1 MHAKNFRNGGEII
14 KMIKSIDLDSVV
26 FMGKALKSIPM
37 DFCLKNKLIP
47 YNIQRG
53 ILQVAADRTN
63 KAVNLD
69 ELKFIYGGEVEI
81 FYADPDQIFNAINE
95 FYEKG
100 KVNIAIENLS
110 SLYLNDKLKDDL
122 NKNLNINSFPS
133 IDLTDSIINLAIQ
146 KNASDIHIEPYEK
159 SAFIRYRVDG
169 ILYEILKIPLNIYP
183 LVCTRIKVLA
193 NINISEKRLPQD
205 GKITYKSNKQFFD
218 LRVSTLPTI
227 HGEKI
232 VIRILYKS
240 KDLISLNNLGFS
252 EKSVNTIRNI
262 LKVSNGIIL
271 LTGPTGSG
279 KSTTLYAM
287 LNEIDK
293 VKKNIITIEDPVEYT
308 MEGINQVNVN
318 PKAKLTF
325 AEGLR
330 SILRQDPD
338 VIMVGEIRDEET
350 AQIAIRAAITGHLV
364 LSTLHTNNALDS
376 ISRLADMKV
385 PQYLISDALIGIIA
399 QRLIRKLCS
408 SCKEEYLPSVEE
420 KTMLGI
426 DSNTRLFKSR
436 GCAKCSNKGYKGR
449 CVVYEIF
456 TVDDEQ
462 RYLIQKGKYGEE
474 LKKSYYKG
482 NVFSLK
488 KNCLELI
495 KKGVTS
501 FEEYIRVIYA
511 K

>member
-1 MHAKNFRNGGEII
+1 
-14 KMIKSIDLDSVV
+14 
-26 FMGKALKSIPM
+26 
-37 DFCLKNKLIP
+37 
-47 YNIQRG
+47 
-53 ILQVAADRTN
+53 
-63 KAVNLD
+63 
-69 ELKFIYGGEVEI
+69 
-81 FYADPDQIFNAINE
+81 
-95 FYEKG
+95 
-100 KVNIAIENLS
+100 
-110 SLYLNDKLKDDL
+110 
-122 NKNLNINSFPS
+122 
-133 IDLTDSIINLAIQ
+133 
-146 KNASDIHIEPYEK
+146 
-159 SAFIRYRVDG
+159 
-169 ILYEILKIPLNIYP
+169 
-183 LVCTRIKVLA
+183 VLA

-364 LSTLHTNNALDS
+364 LTTLHTNNALDS

-385 PQYLISDALIGIIA
+385 PQYLISDALVGIIA

-426 DSNTRLFKSR
+426 DSNTKLFKSR
-436 GCAKCSNKGYKGR
+436 GCVKCSNKGYKGR

-488 KNCLELI
+488 ENCLELI